1 MHFPTKTSELIIGG
15 SEIVQCSRQSL
26 AEHSDQLSNWNK
38 DSQSWEHPAP
48 YHIRNGKPRGYRPYL
63 NGQGEATCKYSE
75 QSRLIEN
82 LADHQTTTTTAA
94 LKGNQSNLEA
104 ATRLTSCLKIRAIS
118 SPVPIGIRNT
128 DQIPSEYNDETT
140 LINHHSLLAICDT
153 EGVEGS
159 KRLTSE
165 SSKSHSAFTARSAL
179 LAQSSPLCA
188 SCPAP
193 CGNGDCECENAS
205 HVANTPDTSK
215 SEGDT
220 SVTSPT
226 AIQKPTSKTAT
237 IRLRDSKVTNRKDL
251 IRQKPSPVDKA
262 SLAHAIMQ
270 VKHSQQRKCLEKA
283 LQMTYQYKNKAL
295 SAV

>member
-1 MHFPTKTSELIIGG
+1 
-15 SEIVQCSRQSL
+15 
-26 AEHSDQLSNWNK
+26 
-38 DSQSWEHPAP
+38 
-48 YHIRNGKPRGYRPYL
+48 
-63 NGQGEATCKYSE
+63 
-75 QSRLIEN
+75 LIEN

-205 HVANTPDTSK
+205 HVANTPDTK

-270 VKHSQQRKCLEKA
+270 VKHFQQRKCLEKA
-283 LQMTYQYKNKAL
+283 LQMTYQYKTKRYLRYYDRRDEKSEKLRAL
-295 SAV
+295 